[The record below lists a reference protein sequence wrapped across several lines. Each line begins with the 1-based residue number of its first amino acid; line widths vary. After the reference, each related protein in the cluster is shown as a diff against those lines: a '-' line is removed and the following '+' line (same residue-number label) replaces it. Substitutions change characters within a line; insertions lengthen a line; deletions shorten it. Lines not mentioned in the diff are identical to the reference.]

1 MKFLQTSDWH
11 LGKTFHEV
19 NLYEDQQFFLDQ
31 IFDELKKEK
40 ENGSAYDGFLVPGDI
55 YDRPIPPSDAV
66 TMLSSFLG
74 KIHKEFPELEIFL
87 LSGNHDSA
95 ERLSFL
101 KGILSELKIHIKTD
115 IVSFM
120 EPVLLEKGNEK
131 CAVYQLPFLYSG
143 AFFDE
148 SGNSIKKQDDL
159 YKFACE
165 KIFQAHSQNCP
176 DSSSVICAH
185 LMTVKSIV
193 SDSERS
199 FVGTAEEVN
208 ASYFECFDYS
218 AVGHLHSYQTAGKKK
233 NVVYS
238 GAPLAY
244 SFDDKDERFMLS
256 IEVHKDEVPV
266 IKSIPIKPLH
276 KVVRLSGSFKDFYG
290 TSENKELIKK
300 HENDF
305 VEILIT
311 DSVVPEGAVS
321 LLRTN
326 FKNLLSFRR
335 ESKTELLNN
344 SEILKRTKAVESNN
358 PEVIFEGFISE
369 LYGDEKNRI
378 FETEK
383 KEFLM
388 IAKENDWEGGL

>member
-19 NLYEDQQFFLDQ
+19 NLNEDQQYFLNQ
-31 IFDELKKEK
+31 IFKELEK
-40 ENGSAYDGFLVPGDI
+40 EEKKGVPYDGLLVPGDI
-55 YDRPIPPSDAV
+55 YDRPIPPSEAV

-74 KIHKEFPELEIFL
+74 KIHKAFPKLEIFL

-115 IVSFM
+115 VISFN
-120 EPVLLEKGNEK
+120 EPVVLEKGGEK

-143 AFFDE
+143 AFFDDE
-148 SGNSIKKQDDL
+148 GNSIKKQDDL
-159 YKFACE
+159 YKYACE
-165 KIFQAHSQNCP
+165 KIFQAHTENYS
-176 DSSSVICAH
+176 DATSVICAH
-185 LMTVKSIV
+185 LMTVKSLV

-244 SFDDKDERFMLS
+244 SFDDKPERFMLRV
-256 IEVHKDEVPV
+256 EVQKDKIPV
-266 IKSIPIKPLH
+266 VESIPIFPLH
-276 KVVRLSGSFKDFYG
+276 NVVRLKGSFKTFYG
-290 TSENKELIKK
+290 AAEDKELIKK

-305 VEILIT
+305 IEILIN

-326 FKNLLSFRR
+326 FKNLLSFRKETKE
-335 ESKTELLNN
+335 ESVIN
-344 SEILKRTKAVESNN
+344 SEIKKRTEAVESNN
-358 PEVIFEGFISE
+358 PDVIFEGFIAE
-369 LYGDEKNRI
+369 LYGNEKPENY
-378 FETEK
+378 ESEK
-383 KEFLM
+383 KAFLVL
-388 IAKENDWEGGL
+388 AKENDWEAEI

>member
-115 IVSFM
+115 VISFM

-199 FVGTAEEVN
+199 CVGTAEEVN

-244 SFDDKDERFMLS
+244 SFDDKDERFKMYEWL
-256 IEVHKDEVPV
+256 ETLEFKLLELEVPD
-266 IKSIPIKPLH
+266 IRLFLH
-276 KVVRLSGSFKDFYG
+276 MPYDAALELRKGRLEEADQHEASKEHLINSDLITNKLQEMSTTLYNECKLLLEKNYNKVERLATKLLEVETLSGDDILQ
-290 TSENKELIKK
+290 LI
-300 HENDF
+300 
-305 VEILIT
+305 
-311 DSVVPEGAVS
+311 
-321 LLRTN
+321 
-326 FKNLLSFRR
+326 
-335 ESKTELLNN
+335 
-344 SEILKRTKAVESNN
+344 
-358 PEVIFEGFISE
+358 
-369 LYGDEKNRI
+369 GDDDE
-378 FETEK
+378 
-383 KEFLM
+383 
-388 IAKENDWEGGL
+388 